1 MCTRFKVE
9 QLSWGVKSC
18 SKKQQQINSGSCR
31 ERGEGWESA
40 CEWGRHWGGRIHSPQ
55 RLSVSQDF
63 PSRTLLLLLLLWVCS
78 LRGHTLPYLDLDLA
92 KQWRV
97 DCDAKFKLNC
107 GRSIYAWMVDVGITS
122 YCKSTRAEKSDC
134 LNDFKHQVSPI
145 SFGVDCCF
153 IRIFFILSKVQF
165 FPSWLDGPFKV
176 DTAEVRES
184 DSSQLADKTRS
195 VFCFQSWGF
204 RDCSCG
210 FEIVMEWFIYDL

>member
-63 PSRTLLLLLLLWVCS
+63 PSRTLLLLLWVCS

-107 GRSIYAWMVDVGITS
+107 GRSIYAWILDVGITS

>member
-63 PSRTLLLLLLLWVCS
+63 PSRTLLLLLLWVCS

-153 IRIFFILSKVQF
+153 IRIFLFWAKFRFFRLDWTVRLKWIPLRLESQIVLSLQIKQEVF
-165 FPSWLDGPFKV
+165 FVSR
-176 DTAEVRES
+176 AEV
-184 DSSQLADKTRS
+184 L
-195 VFCFQSWGF
+195 
-204 RDCSCG
+204 
-210 FEIVMEWFIYDL
+210 EIAHAVSKL

>member
-63 PSRTLLLLLLLWVCS
+63 PSRTLLLLLLWVCS

-176 DTAEVRES
+176 DIAEVRES

>member
-63 PSRTLLLLLLLWVCS
+63 PSRTLLLLLLWVCS

-153 IRIFFILSKVQF
+153 IQIFLFWAKFSFFRLDWTVRLKWIPLRLESQIVLSLQIKQEVF
-165 FPSWLDGPFKV
+165 FVSR
-176 DTAEVRES
+176 AEV
-184 DSSQLADKTRS
+184 L
-195 VFCFQSWGF
+195 
-204 RDCSCG
+204 
-210 FEIVMEWFIYDL
+210 EIAHAVSKL

>member
-18 SKKQQQINSGSCR
+18 SKKRQQINSGSCR

-63 PSRTLLLLLLLWVCS
+63 PSRTLLLLLLWVCS

>member
-40 CEWGRHWGGRIHSPQ
+40 CEWGRHWGGRFHSPQ
-55 RLSVSQDF
+55 LLSVSQDF
-63 PSRTLLLLLLLWVCS
+63 PSWTLLLLLLLLLWVCS

-107 GRSIYAWMVDVGITS
+107 ERSIYAWMVDVRITS
-122 YCKSTRAEKSDC
+122 YCKSTRAAKSGC

-145 SFGVDCCF
+145 SLFGCLNSFGADCCF
-153 IRIFFILSKVQF
+153 IRIFFFFFWAKFSFFRLDWTVCLKRIPLRLESQIVLSLQIKHLLYVF
-165 FPSWLDGPFKV
+165 LFP
-176 DTAEVRES
+176 
-184 DSSQLADKTRS
+184 QLR
-195 VFCFQSWGF
+195 F
-204 RDCSCG
+204 
-210 FEIVMEWFIYDL
+210 

>member
-63 PSRTLLLLLLLWVCS
+63 PSRTLLLLLLWVCS

-184 DSSQLADKTRS
+184 DSSLLADKTRS

>member
-9 QLSWGVKSC
+9 QLSRGVKSC

-63 PSRTLLLLLLLWVCS
+63 PSRTLLLLLLWVCS

-122 YCKSTRAEKSDC
+122 YCKSTRSEKSDC

-153 IRIFFILSKVQF
+153 IRIFLFWAKFSFFRLDWTVHLKWIPLRLESQIVLSLQIKQEVF
-165 FPSWLDGPFKV
+165 FVSR
-176 DTAEVRES
+176 AEV
-184 DSSQLADKTRS
+184 L
-195 VFCFQSWGF
+195 
-204 RDCSCG
+204 
-210 FEIVMEWFIYDL
+210 EIAHAVSKL

>member
-63 PSRTLLLLLLLWVCS
+63 PSRTLLLLLLWVCS

>member
-63 PSRTLLLLLLLWVCS
+63 PSRTLLLLLLWVCS

-107 GRSIYAWMVDVGITS
+107 ERSIYAWMVDMGITS
-122 YCKSTRAEKSDC
+122 YCKSTRAAKSDC

-145 SFGVDCCF
+145 SFGADCCF

-195 VFCFQSWGF
+195 VFLFPELRF
-204 RDCSCG
+204 
-210 FEIVMEWFIYDL
+210 